1 MFLHSIDIYY
11 IDYLYHLHI
20 RFSMQNSAR
29 QTVSRMYMPFLND
42 LKILPANPTQN
53 YSVHNFIML
62 TSANAKGVLWFFQAY
77 FLFFSF
83 WR

>member
-1 MFLHSIDIYY
+1 
-11 IDYLYHLHI
+11 
-20 RFSMQNSAR
+20 MQNSAR

-62 TSANAKGVLWFFQAY
+62 TSANTKGVLWFFQAY
-77 FLFFSF
+77 FLFFYTILINFAYVSRETLLF
-83 WR
+83 TINKI